1 MLSILWVTTLAGF
14 LCPMVNQRQP
24 LRNLKHWK
32 RCRLKQKNNYYL
44 YYYTIT
50 IMKKFDRKAVE
61 ELWNTA
67 NATEETIEAVVGKL
81 VMNEELKT
89 GDEEGD
95 LVTIMRTMTVEGVEV
110 INYDRRTTREE
121 NDKLSFQIVIGRE
134 AEATQ
139 TEPADEQSEP
149 AEAQSEN
156 AE

>member
-1 MLSILWVTTLAGF
+1 MKEF
-14 LCPMVNQRQP
+14 DRQAVEA
-24 LRNLKHWK
+24 LRN
-32 RCRLKQKNNYYL
+32 
-44 YYYTIT
+44 
-50 IMKKFDRKAVE
+50 E
-61 ELWNTA
+61 A
-67 NATEETIEAVVGKL
+67 NATKETIEAVVGKL

-139 TEPADEQSEP
+139 TEQADEQSEP

>member
-1 MLSILWVTTLAGF
+1 MKEF
-14 LCPMVNQRQP
+14 DRQAVEA
-24 LRNLKHWK
+24 LRN
-32 RCRLKQKNNYYL
+32 
-44 YYYTIT
+44 
-50 IMKKFDRKAVE
+50 E
-61 ELWNTA
+61 A

-121 NDKLSFQIVIGRE
+121 NDKLSFQIIIGRE

-139 TEPADEQSEP
+139 TEQADEQSEP

>member
-1 MLSILWVTTLAGF
+1 
-14 LCPMVNQRQP
+14 
-24 LRNLKHWK
+24 
-32 RCRLKQKNNYYL
+32 
-44 YYYTIT
+44 
-50 IMKKFDRKAVE
+50 MKKFDRKAVE

-139 TEPADEQSEP
+139 TEQADEQSEP